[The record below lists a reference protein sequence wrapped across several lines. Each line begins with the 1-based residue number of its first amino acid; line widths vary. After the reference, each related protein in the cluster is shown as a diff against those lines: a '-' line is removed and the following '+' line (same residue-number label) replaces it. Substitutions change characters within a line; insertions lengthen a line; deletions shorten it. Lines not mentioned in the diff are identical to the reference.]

1 MGGMGVREDCRHYLH
16 RSTPVGEAVQ
26 RCRLSANLEH
36 PFACPD
42 GCLFFETRVVS
53 GAGWTQP
60 PSEPMSNTADA
71 LNALP
76 EQPRKK
82 RGRKRR

>member
-1 MGGMGVREDCRHYLH
+1 MGAMGVREDCRHYLH

-42 GCLFFETRVVS
+42 GCLFFEDRVVS

-60 PSEPMSNTADA
+60 PSEPMSNTARGLDS
-71 LNALP
+71 LP
-76 EQPRKK
+76 EPTRKK

>member
-1 MGGMGVREDCRHYLH
+1 MH

-42 GCLFFETRVVS
+42 GCLFFEDRVVS

-60 PSEPMSNTADA
+60 PSEPMSNTARGLDS
-71 LNALP
+71 LP
-76 EQPRKK
+76 EPTRKK